1 MRVVIT
7 GAAGKIGREMVE
19 ELSGSHE
26 LCLIDR
32 IPVPGKQSIV
42 ANLALTSAL
51 SGWRSWVRFKS
62 PRWEDLFTGAE
73 VVLHLAADVRNYVS
87 WQQILPDNI
96 QVTWNVIEAAAQ
108 HRVNRV
114 VFASSNWAVKA
125 LERALAPDC
134 YLPNGTKISSDAP
147 PRPLAPY
154 GVSKAFG
161 EITGRMFVDDHRLV
175 SFIAVR
181 IGSYHSVIPQSEED
195 RRLWIGTQDLRSLL
209 RRCVEAELEGFHVVY
224 GISAQAIAPY
234 DLSYTRQLLAWEPQ
248 QTLVTTQE

>member
-1 MRVVIT
+1 MRIVIT

-19 ELSGSHE
+19 ELSCCQD

-32 IPVPGKQSIV
+32 VPVPGRQSIV
-42 ANLALTSAL
+42 ANLARTSTAN
-51 SGWRSWVRFKS
+51 GWRSWFKFKR
-62 PRWEDLFTGAE
+62 PQWEDFFIGAE
-73 VVLHLAADVRNYVS
+73 VVLHLAADVRNYDS
-87 WQQILPDNI
+87 WQHILPDNV
-96 QVTWNVIEAAAQ
+96 QVTWNVIEAAVQ

-114 VFASSNWAVKA
+114 VFASSNWTVKA
-125 LERALAPDC
+125 SEQALAPDC
-134 YLPNGTKISSDAP
+134 YLPDGPKINSAAS

-161 EITGRMFVDDHRLV
+161 EITGRMFVDDRRLV

-181 IGSYHSVIPQSEED
+181 IGSYHVAVPQTERD

-209 RRCVEAELEGFHVVY
+209 RRCVETEVAGFHVVY
-224 GISAQAIAPY
+224 GVSAQAIAPY